1 MGPILNNNNNNLLHK
16 PNQMAPMVDRVSSP
30 PNERL
35 HLKWKG
41 LAANLAGTL
50 SAEVSDLG
58 LSRSDA
64 DVLFL
69 GNSGTSLRAHR
80 VVLAAAS
87 DFLKS
92 MLLEAP
98 GEDPV
103 TFGNYYFCL
112 LIIYLI
118 YKNETP

>member
-1 MGPILNNNNNNLLHK
+1 MGPILNNNNNNLQISCHHK
-16 PNQMAPMVDRVSSP
+16 KPQMAPMVDRVSSP
-30 PNERL
+30 NESL

-69 GNSGTSLRAHR
+69 GNRGTSLRAHR

-92 MLLEAP
+92 ILLEAP
-98 GEDPV
+98 GEEPV
-103 TFGNYYFCL
+103 TFGNYYF
-112 LIIYLI
+112 YFH
-118 YKNETP
+118 